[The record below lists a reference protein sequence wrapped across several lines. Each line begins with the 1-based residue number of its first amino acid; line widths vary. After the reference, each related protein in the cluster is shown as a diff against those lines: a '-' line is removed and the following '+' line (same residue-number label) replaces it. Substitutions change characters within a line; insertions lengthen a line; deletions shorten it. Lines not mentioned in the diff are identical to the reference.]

1 MTKMDQFIKA
11 AELMFALSRELGDEG
26 INSIDWSFTY
36 HGTTAACKEIKERM
50 DEALVKCAKGEL
62 DDRVA

>member
-36 HGTTAACKEIKERM
+36 YGTSEACKEIKQRM
-50 DEALVKCAKGEL
+50 DNALVE
-62 DDRVA
+62 